1 MSSPA
6 PHRFATLLRRQ
17 RHARGLTQTDLAERA
32 QVSRR
37 AIVDLERGAS
47 QPHATTLLRLAEALR
62 LPPAQQEHFF
72 AAVNEAKRTS
82 RRTA

>member
-1 MSSPA
+1 MPSPS
-6 PHRFATLLRRQ
+6 PHRFATLLRWQRQ
-17 RHARGLTQTDLAERA
+17 AQGLTQTNLAERA

-47 QPHATTLLRLAEALR
+47 QPQHRTLLRLAEALR

-72 AAVNEAKRTS
+72 AVADEAKRTAH
-82 RRTA
+82 RTD